1 MSEHD
6 EITNQLVDDK
16 VGRILVELGA
26 TGVLHELHITDQKV
40 YNGMPLMLRAVLR
53 LHSEENN
60 RRKNEEFHQMLQMV
74 IYIVD
79 LVAGLRI
86 SPSVSTK
93 CNKSRAK
100 VKQVEAKAK
109 QEELD
114 EKKMEEKRI
123 QEKLEREK
131 LMKMTPEQQAK
142 YEEKQKK
149 KDTHR
154 MKSKMMKVHK

>member
-1 MSEHD
+1 
-6 EITNQLVDDK
+6 
-16 VGRILVELGA
+16 
-26 TGVLHELHITDQKV
+26 
-40 YNGMPLMLRAVLR
+40 
-53 LHSEENN
+53 
-60 RRKNEEFHQMLQMV
+60 MV

-86 SPSVSTK
+86 SPSVATK
-93 CNKSRAK
+93 CSKSRQKAK
-100 VKQVEAKAK
+100 QIEAKAK
-109 QEELD
+109 QEELE
-114 EKKMEEKRI
+114 EKKMEEKRV

-154 MKSKMMKVHK
+154 MKSKMMKVHKWSYNHFNRHV